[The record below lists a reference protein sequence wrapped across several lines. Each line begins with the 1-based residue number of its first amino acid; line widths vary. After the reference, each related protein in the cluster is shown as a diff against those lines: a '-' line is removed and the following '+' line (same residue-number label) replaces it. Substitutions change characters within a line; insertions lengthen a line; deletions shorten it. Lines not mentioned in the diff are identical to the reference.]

1 MSKYEIQSTQS
12 AENNVIDQ
20 EVKPKYFLTE
30 ESFNLLRQAQQ
41 VINEKT
47 EIFPSLRKLVNE
59 LVTEHNVKQVI
70 NKLIS
75 NYVN

>member
-1 MSKYEIQSTQS
+1 MSRHETQS
-12 AENNVIDQ
+12 AENNIIDH

-59 LVTEHNVKQVI
+59 LVTEQNVKQVI